1 MASDFQSFDDLE
13 AFVER
18 MYEERPETIDASE
31 IARVRPN
38 PWIWRT
44 GSGKDA
50 RIRMR
55 LGDGKLRYWRQPG
68 ESIWQRVEWTPE
80 FDIGS
85 HDRPA

>member
-1 MASDFQSFDDLE
+1 
-13 AFVER
+13 
-18 MYEERPETIDASE
+18 MYGDRPETIDASE
-31 IARVRPN
+31 IARVKPN

-55 LGDGKLRYWRQPG
+55 LGDGKLRYWRRPS
-68 ESIWQRVEWTPE
+68 ESTWHRVEWTPE

-85 HDRPA
+85 DDRPI

>member
-1 MASDFQSFDDLE
+1 MHLDEFIENVYRNPPETLEASD
-13 AFVER
+13 V
-18 MYEERPETIDASE
+18 
-31 IARVRPN
+31 ARVSPN

-55 LGDGKLRYWRQPG
+55 LGDGKLRYWRRQG
-68 ESIWQRVEWTPE
+68 ESVWHRVEWTPE

-85 HDRPA
+85 HDLLG